1 MLRAD
6 LEAAGVDLE
15 GALVVAGADLE
26 GLPVVA
32 GEEGEE
38 VVVGVEA
45 EEVEEEE
52 SERCELHH
60 FISCACFS
68 KTQKPVFES
77 RKFWVTY
84 YRVGSVAVLLR
95 QHWRFF
101 ITWRLVKRLTFLLIA
116 RRGFFGSAD

>member
-6 LEAAGVDLE
+6 LEAARVDLE

-68 KTQKPVFES
+68 KHRNQFLKAENF
-77 RKFWVTY
+77 
-84 YRVGSVAVLLR
+84 GLR
-95 QHWRFF
+95 T
-101 ITWRLVKRLTFLLIA
+101 IE
-116 RRGFFGSAD
+116 

>member
-38 VVVGVEA
+38 VVVRVEA

-52 SERCELHH
+52 GE
-60 FISCACFS
+60 
-68 KTQKPVFES
+68 
-77 RKFWVTY
+77 
-84 YRVGSVAVLLR
+84 
-95 QHWRFF
+95 
-101 ITWRLVKRLTFLLIA
+101 
-116 RRGFFGSAD
+116 